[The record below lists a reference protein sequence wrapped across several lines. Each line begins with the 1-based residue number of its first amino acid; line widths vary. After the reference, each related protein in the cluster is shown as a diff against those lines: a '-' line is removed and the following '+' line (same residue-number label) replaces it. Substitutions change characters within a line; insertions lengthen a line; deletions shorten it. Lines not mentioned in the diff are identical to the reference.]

1 MLAKVITRKIV
12 QQIAKEELLSSL
24 REYDA
29 VEEPEVNIAN
39 VIDPR
44 EAIIII
50 NCYEEII
57 KTENKKTIGY
67 VAKTGTDLQEV
78 HRHRGL
84 YPKCWIEYIYLLF
97 QNWNVHVFEEA
108 FDPEKFTLS
117 SHYFKNNFKAIKTL
131 CNNNPKLFFLDLK
144 NNN

>member
-1 MLAKVITRKIV
+1 MVAKVITRKIV

-84 YPKCWIEYIYLLF
+84 YPNVGLSISTFFFKTGMYMFLKKLLTQKNLLYLHTILKITLKPSRHSVIIT
-97 QNWNVHVFEEA
+97 QNYFLRFEEQ
-108 FDPEKFTLS
+108 
-117 SHYFKNNFKAIKTL
+117 
-131 CNNNPKLFFLDLK
+131 
-144 NNN
+144 